1 MLIITKKKSL
11 KKGPF
16 DFVAEVFFLLTY
28 CEILVK
34 KNVSDIVAEVIRPL
48 SYLK

>member
-1 MLIITKKKSL
+1 MLIITKKIFKKKDSL
-11 KKGPF
+11 ILLRK
-16 DFVAEVFFLLTY
+16 FFLLTY